1 MVLAPR
7 VPGSP
12 RAMHDRFP
20 TVLNRRKAARS
31 AAGGAPACVLPLWP
45 ERWQVV
51 LADPLHPVWVSSG
64 EASSCRRCLRYFIA
78 SPWRALHSEALLHLN
93 RVMPRAGILAEMR
106 LPRAMRRM
114 LSFELP
120 LRGNWRAAIR
130 IGTAGPRQ
138 RASVVLATDAGEG
151 IAFAK
156 VAMTP
161 LADAR
166 VSAEA
171 DNLRRLAGAGRL
183 AGRIPRLL
191 ADGTTAG
198 GRRYFVTTLAPSAE
212 RSNSLTPA
220 HVRFLAL
227 LGRAHLE
234 EQHFAGS
241 ACLRRIETML
251 ARLQPCVDRDTR
263 IGLWEA
269 IRDCVV
275 QLSGWKGPFVLAQGG
290 FAPSNVR
297 IARRDV
303 FVCGW
308 ERARSGAN
316 PLTDLLGF
324 WSGTQAASHRAGSS
338 RAMGAVIRAAGAR
351 MRQLYPEWSW
361 PDTVVAALALAYL
374 IETMLQH
381 GLEHECL
388 DTADPEIRNLWRLIE
403 ARSAWLAPL

>member
-1 MVLAPR
+1 
-7 VPGSP
+7 
-12 RAMHDRFP
+12 MHDRFP
-20 TVLNRRKAARS
+20 TILDPGKAVLG
-31 AAGGAPACVLPLWP
+31 AAGSASACVFPLWP
-45 ERWQVV
+45 ERWQVI

-64 EASSCRRCLRYFIA
+64 AASSYRRCLRYFIA
-78 SPWRALHSEALLHLN
+78 SPWRTLHSEALLHLN
-93 RVMPRAGILAEMR
+93 RVIPRAGILAEVR

-120 LRGNWRAAIR
+120 LRAKWRAAIR

-138 RASVVLATDAGEG
+138 RASVVFATDAGEG
-151 IAFAK
+151 IAFAR

-161 LADAR
+161 MADAR
-166 VSAEA
+166 VGAEA
-171 DNLRRLAGAGRL
+171 DNLRRLSGVGYL

-198 GRRYFVTTLAPSAE
+198 GRRYFVTTLAPSVE

-220 HVRFLAL
+220 HLRFLAL

-234 EQHFAGS
+234 EQQFGAS

-251 ARLQPCVDRDTR
+251 ARLQPCVDRDTQV
-263 IGLWEA
+263 GLWEA

-275 QLSGWKGPFVLAQGG
+275 HLSGWKGPFVLAQGG

-297 IARRDV
+297 IQRRDV

-324 WSGTQAASHRAGSS
+324 WSGTRAASHRATSP
-338 RAMGAVIRAAGAR
+338 RAIGAVVRAAGRR
-351 MRQLYPEWSW
+351 MRQLYPEWCW
-361 PDTVVAALALAYL
+361 PETVVAALALACL

-388 DTADPEIRNLWRLIE
+388 DTSDPVIRNLWRLIE
-403 ARSAWLAPL
+403 ARRTWLAPF